1 MKRLKK
7 LLCVII
13 VVSMVCPM
21 LVFQIAQAQDTYLL
35 RVTEGFNGYK
45 NTNGT
50 SEVPD
55 PYDPDNSVGRYYGVN
70 SSMKWYNPRGYF
82 IDDGTSPKVFSC
94 RALITDADGSYFEY
108 RLRGTA
114 NTPLVQLN
122 ANQSV
127 SLLGSAVNGLK
138 WVTGKWISL
147 FVYIDYTAIDT
158 SDADTPN
165 YSCPVYVYL
174 SSDGGLID
182 GDNQPVY
189 CYTDNTKTIDMSG
202 YAADFSSSEAKNSV
216 NSSGVIAANSECKIY
231 IDDTFVYIPSAA
243 VPFYAEN
250 EDGDYSRELTV
261 KFSHAVDMSSVSAS
275 TISVDSAGGVPVEI
289 ESVTCDYA
297 FSDSFTIKFANQ
309 ITASGK
315 YIVDLSNVRDIT
327 GASVENLEFTVEGV
341 TYLPIESISIS
352 SDDMLN
358 QIYGY
363 TFPVNIKAE
372 TTPIDGV
379 RVKNVEWYIN
389 DELQP
394 ETGLEFICD
403 FDDIGEYRV
412 YAKDSETG
420 VASNTLLI
428 TVEEEKDDV
437 EDGNRYGMDITAGE
451 PDGKIPTDWKLL
463 AQDNFDIAQDEN
475 IPLSEYEGGTGFT
488 SPWSA
493 DLSCTDSSE
502 EAFVSGQ
509 AAGKTYSNPY
519 IEVKN
524 GESYLS
530 RYIEN
535 SSNMAQA
542 EFRRMETPINMNE
555 DAEYYIMYD
564 MAFSGSSNVGT
575 AQRLAFVDSNN
586 ANNIIT
592 AGSHAEMY
600 TGKMT
605 ATVKSG
611 EWGIGDAKRPV
622 VTQPSKLSPSQGLY
636 TMVLHIS
643 ARADGNDIIRY
654 RVFFDEQDEETASF
668 FPRYWTTEYCAEM
681 TYNNLDTLRFSCG
694 NGTGSGYQAILDNV
708 SVYKTSPVV
717 VTSDK
722 PNEQTLVAGRTLTV
736 SIDNLNSFNHAQKL
750 SYVAWYD
757 YTDPYN
763 PSEPLSASSTFT
775 IPEYITGRR
784 LLCMVTVKDLVT
796 GDLTT
801 YAPVNKYVRS
811 ELDLQ
816 QAFISTSDCKG
827 SVNLENLVGA
837 SETYIRFDVTRNSS
851 ELTEGVVKVGV
862 KQYSELG
869 LLKKVH
875 TAPAVKVSSLSPGQ
889 TSRQTVTLTFDS
901 GCNVA
906 PGDEFYLYARYIPGS
921 PEDSDDL
928 LDSNEGYLL
937 DFAPEVTDIEH
948 LNTEYVIPGGTQIKI
963 GQTWRSSLYPIDWQ
977 PGYTDEKGRGLQD
990 FSYAGYH
997 RGEKSL
1003 PSFAVTGENVYNVVD
1018 YGADPTGD
1026 TDSTAAIQ
1034 AAIDDAGINGGGVVY
1049 MPEGTFTITYSSGKD
1064 YSLRMDKSGVVL
1076 KGAGAGKT
1084 FLYLNETYNRQKNAI
1099 YMGGGNTFYTAASG
1113 ETLLTRDITN
1123 PTNEIHVMST
1133 DGYEVGDIVCIG
1145 SDKKVSKEFCDEH
1158 YMSSWYNEDGTGK
1171 LDSVIFCREVTGVD
1185 RENNIIYIDIPTR
1198 YYILM
1203 RDGAKIFKPNPRTT
1217 EQGLE
1222 DFSISTRE
1230 NTKDGIGENDYNKQD
1245 TCAYETYCSNFIL
1258 ARGVMDGWIRNIS
1271 TYQGRDN
1278 SRYGSHIAS
1287 NVICIHQSTR
1297 MTIENVH
1304 CSNTRYQGGGGN
1316 GYAFD
1321 IQGADCL
1328 FKDCSTYNV
1337 RHGYSFKS
1345 MQTTGNVIYNCSS
1358 ENNKYVDDF
1367 HQHLSTANLID
1378 NHYFMEGDR
1387 PRFEAT
1393 NNGTYGSV
1401 PHGYTT
1407 SESTFWNCETTV
1419 VSKQVG
1425 MGYAIGCHAVDYTV
1439 GPTDNSVPVDFVE
1452 GTGKGSSLMPQS
1464 LYIDQRNRR
1473 LSQNDIVINQVY
1485 FSDENNSNQNDV
1497 GLSPIKVKIKA
1508 LVSYNEALPVPTL
1521 CAAVYQ
1527 VADGK
1532 TVLIAAQIIDNP
1544 VDYLY
1549 ETDYFDLTQ
1558 VDTDTCY
1565 VKLFAVDNMDN
1576 LQPLMEKTIYF
1587 DSSGLSKNN

>member
-1 MKRLKK
+1 MKKLKRLMCIFIAAV
-7 LLCVII
+7 LI
-13 VVSMVCPM
+13 CPAYGIQPVM
-21 LVFQIAQAQDTYLL
+21 AEDEYLVH
-35 RVTEGFNGYK
+35 VTEGFNGYK
-45 NTNGT
+45 NANGT
-50 SEVPD
+50 SETPD
-55 PYDPDNSVGRYYGVN
+55 PLDPENSVGRFYGVN
-70 SSMKWYNPRGYF
+70 TSMKWYNPRAYF
-82 IDDGTSPKVFSC
+82 ADDGTSPKVFSC
-94 RALITDADGSYFEY
+94 RAMITQADGSYYDF
-108 RLRGTA
+108 RLRGSA

-122 ANQSV
+122 ANQTV
-127 SLLGSAVNGLK
+127 SLIGSAAENLK
-138 WVTGKWISL
+138 WVTNKWINMY
-147 FVYIDYTAIDT
+147 VYIDYSAIDT
-158 SDADTPN
+158 SAESTN
-165 YSCPVYVYL
+165 YICPVYIYL
-174 SSDGGLID
+174 SSDGGLVD
-182 GDNQPVY
+182 EENNPVY
-189 CYTDNTKTIDMSG
+189 FYTDTAKTIDMSG
-202 YAADFSSSEAKNSV
+202 YAADFDASEAKNSI
-216 NSSGVIAANSECKIY
+216 NASGVIAANSECKIY
-231 IDDTFVYIPSAA
+231 LDDTFAYIPA
-243 VPFYAEN
+243 VLVPYYETN
-250 EDGDYSRELTV
+250 EDGDYSREITIR
-261 KFSHAVDMSSVSAS
+261 FPHAVDMSTVSKS
-275 TISVDSAGGVPVEI
+275 TISVSSAGGNPVEI
-289 ESVTCDYA
+289 ESVECEYGN
-297 FSDSFTIKFANQ
+297 SDRFTVKFANQ
-309 ITASGK
+309 ITATGR
-315 YIVDLSNVRDIT
+315 YVVDLSNVRDIT
-327 GASVENLEFTVEGV
+327 GSEVENLEFTVEGV

-352 SDDMLN
+352 TEDILD

-363 TFPVNIKAE
+363 TFPVHLKAE
-372 TTPIDGV
+372 TMPVDGI
-379 RVKNVEWYIN
+379 REKNIEWYVN
-389 DELQP
+389 DVIQNDVS
-394 ETGLEFICD
+394 GLD
-403 FDDIGEYRV
+403 FTCNFNDIGEYSV
-412 YAKDSETG
+412 YAKDTETG
-420 VASNTLLI
+420 VKSNTV
-428 TVEEEKDDV
+428 TVSVKAEQDDV
-437 EDGNRYGMDITAGE
+437 ADGERFGMDITGGE
-451 PDGKIPTDWKLL
+451 NQDIIPPDWKLL
-463 AQDNFDIAQDEN
+463 AQDNFDIEGEEN
-475 IPLSEYEGGTGFT
+475 IPLSEYSGGTGFA
-488 SPWSA
+488 SVWSA
-493 DLSCTDSSE
+493 DLACTDNSE

-509 AAGKTYSNPY
+509 YSGKTYSNPY
-519 IEVKN
+519 IEKDGN
-524 GESYLS
+524 NSYLA
-530 RYIEN
+530 RHIGN

-542 EFRRMETPINMNE
+542 EYRRLAQPINMNT
-555 DAEYYIMYD
+555 DAEYYVMFD
-564 MAFSGSSNVGT
+564 MLFSSSSNVGT
-575 AQRLAFVDSNN
+575 AQRMAFMDSGN

-605 ATVKSG
+605 ATVKNG
-611 EWGIGDAKRPV
+611 DWGIGDPRKPV
-622 VTQPSKLSPSQGLY
+622 VTQPSLLSPSTGLY

-643 ARADGNDIIRY
+643 AREEGRDTVRY
-654 RVFFDEQDEETASF
+654 RVFFNEEDEEAATF
-668 FPRYWTTEYCAEM
+668 FPDYWTTEYSAEM
-681 TYNNLDTLRFSCG
+681 TYNNLDTIRFSCG
-694 NGTGSGYQAILDNV
+694 NGTGTGYKAMLDNV
-708 SVYKTSPVV
+708 AIYQASPVV
-717 VTSDK
+717 ITSDK
-722 PNEQTLVAGRTLTV
+722 PSEQTLVAGRTLSASV
-736 SIDNLNSFNHAQKL
+736 GGLNPFNHAQKL
-750 SYVAWYD
+750 SYIAWYD
-757 YTDPYN
+757 YTN
-763 PSEPLSASSTFT
+763 PNAVGQPLSASSSFT
-775 IPEYITGRR
+775 IPENMTGRR
-784 LLCMVTVKDLVT
+784 LLCLVTVKDLVT

-801 YAPVNKYVRS
+801 YAPVNKFVRS

-816 QAFISTSDCKG
+816 QAFISTGDCKG

-869 LLKKVH
+869 QLKKVH
-875 TAPAVKVSSLSPGQ
+875 SAPAVKVSSLSSGQ
-889 TSRQTVTLTFDS
+889 TSRQTVTLTFDNS
-901 GCNVA
+901 CTVA
-906 PGDEFYLYARYIPGS
+906 PGDEFYLLARYIPGS

-928 LDSNEGYLL
+928 LDSQEGYLL
-937 DFAPEVTDIEH
+937 DFAPEVTDTEH
-948 LNTEYVIPGGTQIKI
+948 LNTKYVVPGGTQIKFEE
-963 GQTWRSSLYPIDWQ
+963 TWRSSLYPTDWQ

-997 RGEKSL
+997 RGEKDI
-1003 PSFAVTGENVYNVVD
+1003 PSFAVTGENVYNVLD
-1018 YGADPTGD
+1018 YGADPSGD

-1034 AAIDDAGINGGGVVY
+1034 AAIDDAGSSGGGVVY
-1049 MPEGTFTITYSSGKD
+1049 MPQGTFTITYQDGAD

-1099 YMGGGNTFYTAASG
+1099 YMGGGNILYTADGG
-1113 ETLLTRDITN
+1113 ETLLTRDITD
-1123 PTNEIHVMST
+1123 PTKDIYVEST
-1133 DGYEVGDIVCIG
+1133 DGFEVGDIVCIG
-1145 SDKKVSKEFCDEH
+1145 SNKRVTQEFCDEH

-1171 LDSVIFCREVTGVD
+1171 LDSVIFCREIMDID

-1203 RDGAKIFKPNPRTT
+1203 RDGAKIFKPKPRTT
-1217 EQGLE
+1217 EQGIE

-1278 SRYGSHIAS
+1278 SKYGSHIAS

-1439 GPTDNSVPVDFVE
+1439 GPTDNSMPMDFVE

-1464 LYIDQRNRR
+1464 LYMDQKNRR
-1473 LSQNDIVINQVY
+1473 LSENNVVVNQLY
-1485 FSDENNSNQNDV
+1485 FSDENNSNQNEV
-1497 GLSPIKVKIKA
+1497 GLSPILTKVKARI
-1508 LVSYNEALPVPTL
+1508 SYNEALPAPTL

-1527 VADGK
+1527 QTEEGAAK
-1532 TVLIAAQIIDNP
+1532 LISVQMALNGE
-1544 VDYLY
+1544 DYIY
-1549 ETDYFDLTQ
+1549 ETDYFDLTG
-1558 VDTDTCY
+1558 VDTENCY
-1565 VKLFAVDNMDN
+1565 VKLFVVDNMDN
-1576 LQPLMEKTIYF
+1576 IQPLMEKPLYF
-1587 DSSGLSKNN
+1587 DSEGFRD